1 MTTSGP
7 PWFLLV
13 PFSVSS
19 YLWHSF
25 FLFRRCR
32 LCLFLLYVILS
43 MPLTSSAAA
52 STALTCPFTPLGPPN
67 LFRHHSYCPYTSSAA
82 TAIAAVY
89 LIPYPSTSSTAAA
102 NATVYPIPYLSTS
115 STTAANATT
124 YYLLCPCTSSA
135 ASTATYSIPCPYS
148 SSTATIGAI
157 VYPISYPCTSSAASA
172 SAATYLYPCLYTSSA
187 APASAAT

>member
-25 FLFRRCR
+25 FLFCRCR

-82 TAIAAVY
+82 TASAAVY

-102 NATVYPIPYLSTS
+102 NAAVYPIPYPSTS
-115 STTAANATT
+115 STTAANAT
-124 YYLLCPCTSSA
+124 
-135 ASTATYSIPCPYS
+135 TYSIPCPYS

-172 SAATYLYPCLYTSSA
+172 SAATYL
-187 APASAAT
+187 

>member
-82 TAIAAVY
+82 TASAAVY
-89 LIPYPSTSSTAAA
+89 LIPYPSTSST
-102 NATVYPIPYLSTS
+102 
-115 STTAANATT
+115 TAANATT
-124 YYLLCPCTSSA
+124 YYILCPCTSSA

-172 SAATYLYPCLYTSSA
+172 SAATYL
-187 APASAAT
+187 